1 LWSSNGTA
9 SVVASGGLGEY
20 RYQWSNG
27 GETATINNL
36 RAGIYTDIVSKCSI
50 VIIDSIEGF
59 ENGAQ
64 FVTNSPDNQLGLLS
78 SDIDAACSGD
88 TIYFDPTLMNQ
99 IVMSDQG
106 EILIDKALS
115 IIALGMDNLYI
126 DASSNNRI
134 FHLQNGVDG

>member
-1 LWSSNGTA
+1 
-9 SVVASGGLGEY
+9 LG
-20 RYQWSNG
+20 S
-27 GETATINNL
+27 L
-36 RAGIYTDIVSKCSI
+36 R
-50 VIIDSIEGF
+50 
-59 ENGAQ
+59 
-64 FVTNSPDNQLGLLS
+64 

-88 TIYFDPTLMNQ
+88 TIYFDPSLMNQ

-134 FHLQNGVDG
+134 FHL